1 MTDLAGIGPIVYFV
15 LMVVMRI
22 PELLVL
28 FLGLVVLLL
37 FLVLAEVV
45 GKAVWRCV
53 SGEKSRPQ
61 TEDDV

>member
-1 MTDLAGIGPIVYFV
+1 MTDLAGIGVIVCFV
-15 LMVVMRI
+15 LMVVRGI

-45 GKAVWRCV
+45 GKAIWRFV

-61 TEDDV
+61 MEDDV